1 MHTIG
6 VARFIAAVEQESSMI
21 TPQILHIPAYRLRIN
36 DVIGGNWT
44 VFDYEWRISAP
55 LDINE
60 VNIVA
65 VRREGSGN
73 VGEATDDYE
82 VISYSPYEVVR
93 VVRDVSP
100 RAEYDSPVVTKNDPV
115 MVV

>member
-44 VFDYEWRISAP
+44 VFDYEW
-55 LDINE
+55 
-60 VNIVA
+60 
-65 VRREGSGN
+65 REGSGN

>member
-1 MHTIG
+1 
-6 VARFIAAVEQESSMI
+6 VARITAAVNKESSMI
-21 TPQILHIPAYRLRIN
+21 TPQILHIPAYRLRID
-36 DVIGGNWT
+36 DVIGGKWT

-65 VRREGSGN
+65 VRHDVSHG
-73 VGEATDDYE
+73 VGETTEDYE
-82 VISYSPYEVVR
+82 VISYSPNEVVR
-93 VVRDVSP
+93 VVRDLSP
-100 RAEYDSPVVTKNDPV
+100 RAENASPLVPRNDPV